1 MKKLILLI
9 CLGFINSGCEEVV
22 QLDLPTET
30 PRLAIEALFEMTPN
44 ESLTQVVKLSLTGG
58 FYQEENPV
66 VTDATVQLL
75 DLTNTQTFDFV
86 YDPLVANDLDW
97 TLRQVLI
104 RIINCE

>member
-58 FYQEENPV
+58 FYQEENPS
-66 VTDATVQLL
+66 DRCNRPIARPYKYS
-75 DLTNTQTFDFV
+75 N
-86 YDPLVANDLDW
+86 
-97 TLRQVLI
+97 I
-104 RIINCE
+104 